1 MSNDQKSNLDFQ
13 YSNNR
18 TNNNQNKQINRN
30 KSQKRPKSKRS
41 HFKKENEKIY
51 NEEEYNNLSYKNRPN
66 LKYSNHQLL
75 KNPINKKI
83 ENEYNDFKN
92 KFKTE
97 ICHFWEM
104 NGYCKFGENCAFAH
118 GESELKNRKM
128 SFNYKTKPCK
138 QFFENG
144 FCNYG
149 SRCQFSH
156 KREYFNSSD
165 VSYLKCLN
173 EFNNFEKINEKMLKR
188 PRLLTFEIIVHSND
202 EERKE
207 NRMKLYEDFI
217 SIKNEMKF
225 SEDSTTSGSLYSEK
239 NNNKRNR
246 FMSV

>member
-1 MSNDQKSNLDFQ
+1 MSNDQKSNLNFQ

-41 HFKKENEKIY
+41 HYKKEKENIN

-66 LKYSNHQLL
+66 LKYSNQQLL
-75 KNPINKKI
+75 KNPINKKG

-138 QFFENG
+138 QFFELG
-144 FCNYG
+144 YCSYG

-156 KREYFNSSD
+156 KKENDKFFS
-165 VSYLKCLN
+165 VSYLNILTN
-173 EFNNFEKINEKMLKR
+173 FVNNNNEKINENFLSK
-188 PRLLTFEIIVHSND
+188 PRLVTFEILAHSNLKQM
-202 EERKE
+202 KE
-207 NRMKLYEDFI
+207 NRIQLYEDFLNI
-217 SIKNEMKF
+217 KKENENIRSI
-225 SEDSTTSGSLYSEK
+225 
-239 NNNKRNR
+239 
-246 FMSV
+246 

>member
-51 NEEEYNNLSYKNRPN
+51 IEEEYNNLSYKNRPN

-138 QFFENG
+138 QFFELG
-144 FCNYG
+144 YCSYG

-156 KREYFNSSD
+156 KKENDKTFS
-165 VSYLKCLN
+165 VSYLNILTN
-173 EFNNFEKINEKMLKR
+173 FVNNNNEKINENFLSK
-188 PRLLTFEIIVHSND
+188 PRLVTFEILAHSNLKQM
-202 EERKE
+202 KE
-207 NRMKLYEDFI
+207 NRIQLYEDFL
-217 SIKNEMKF
+217 NLPVEL
-225 SEDSTTSGSLYSEK
+225 TPVTQ
-239 NNNKRNR
+239 
-246 FMSV
+246 